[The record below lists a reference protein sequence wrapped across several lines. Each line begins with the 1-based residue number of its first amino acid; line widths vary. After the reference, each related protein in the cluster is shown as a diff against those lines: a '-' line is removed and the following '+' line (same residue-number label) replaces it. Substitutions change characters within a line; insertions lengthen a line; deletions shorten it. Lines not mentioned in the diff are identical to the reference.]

1 MKPISRCSPAVPN
14 VEEAAAATLGAGS
27 HTHLNLVRIHSH
39 LRSQKH
45 RSYKHSVTHLHK
57 GPLLPS
63 WVRDFQ
69 ATFLDFKALI
79 EDNVQI
85 KRPRA
90 PPLPMQIPAQLSLPH
105 REDSELSTSYGVIH

>member
-1 MKPISRCSPAVPN
+1 MYRRLLLPPWAQGLTPTLIWSGYIPISV
-14 VEEAAAATLGAGS
+14 
-27 HTHLNLVRIHSH
+27 HK
-39 LRSQKH
+39 KH

-105 REDSELSTSYGVIH
+105 RENSELSTSYGVIH